1 MPMLM
6 SAENSSLLVIDVQDR
21 LLRHVHG
28 WQALLTNVIWLVR
41 VAKRMGVPVMAT
53 EQYPKGLGHTT
64 PELAKELPENA
75 VAGKVHFSCAAAQCL
90 PGLQGNERT
99 QVVIC
104 GMESHVCVQQTA
116 LELRWQGKD
125 VYVVG
130 DSVGSRNPDDKAFAL
145 ERMRGHG
152 IEIVS
157 REMVAFEWLRQ
168 AGTPLFKEISLE
180 FLR

>member
-1 MPMLM
+1 MLM
-6 SAENSSLLVIDVQDR
+6 SAEHGSLLVIDIQDR

-28 WQALLTNVIWLVR
+28 WQSLLDNAIWLVR
-41 VAKRMGVPVMAT
+41 IAKRIGVPVLAS
-53 EQYPKGLGHTT
+53 EQYPRGLGHTN
-64 PELAKELPENA
+64 PELLQELPA
-75 VAGKVHFSCAAAQCL
+75 GSVAEKVHFSCAAAQCFIGL
-90 PGLQGNERT
+90 PGSGRQ

-104 GMESHVCVQQTA
+104 GMEAHVCVQQTA
-116 LELRWQGKD
+116 LELRGQGKD
-125 VYVVG
+125 VFVVA
-130 DSVGSRNPDDKAFAL
+130 DTVGSRDLNDKALAL

-152 IEIVS
+152 VEIVT

>member
-1 MPMLM
+1 MLM
-6 SAENSSLLVIDVQDR
+6 SAEKSSLLVIDVQDR
-21 LLRHVHG
+21 LLQHVHG
-28 WQALLTNVIWLVR
+28 WQSLLHNVIWLVR
-41 VAKRMGVPVMAT
+41 VAKRIGVPVMAT
-53 EQYPKGLGHTT
+53 EQYPKGLGHTN
-64 PELAKELPENA
+64 PDLAKELP
-75 VAGKVHFSCAAAQCL
+75 AGVIAEKVHFSCAAAQCL
-90 PGLQGNERT
+90 PGLAGSERP

-116 LELRWQGKD
+116 LELRWAGKE
-125 VYVVG
+125 VFVVG
-130 DSVGSRNPDDKAFAL
+130 DSVGSRDPADKALAL